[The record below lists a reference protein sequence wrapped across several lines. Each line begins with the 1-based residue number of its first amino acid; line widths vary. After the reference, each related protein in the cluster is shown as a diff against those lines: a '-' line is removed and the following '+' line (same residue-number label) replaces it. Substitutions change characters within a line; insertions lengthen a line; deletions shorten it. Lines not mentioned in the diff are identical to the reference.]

1 MHFFYFLCHLKKTDV
16 IEIKTGNKI
25 QIESAI
31 ATATLDMDTLK
42 KTKQKKPF
50 SNTDDVHRLP
60 LRETGSAKRFSI
72 VAISLL
78 HRENFYTLAT
88 A

>member
-31 ATATLDMDTLK
+31 ATATLDMNTIS
-42 KTKQKKPF
+42 KTQNKTNPSAIRMTNTASRLEKQG
-50 SNTDDVHRLP
+50 LP
-60 LRETGSAKRFSI
+60 NGS
-72 VAISLL
+72 L
-78 HRENFYTLAT
+78 
-88 A
+88 

>member
-31 ATATLDMDTLK
+31 ATATLDMNTISK
-42 KTKQKKPF
+42 KQNKTNPSAIRMTYTASCLGKQGL
-50 SNTDDVHRLP
+50 SN
-60 LRETGSAKRFSI
+60 GS
-72 VAISLL
+72 L
-78 HRENFYTLAT
+78 
-88 A
+88 

>member
-31 ATATLDMDTLK
+31 ATATLDMNTISKKNKTRQTL
-42 KTKQKKPF
+42 QQY
-50 SNTDDVHRLP
+50 
-60 LRETGSAKRFSI
+60 G
-72 VAISLL
+72 
-78 HRENFYTLAT
+78 
-88 A
+88 